1 MLTLLTNFKIEHE
14 VTEKITY
21 TNTDGLQM
29 VFSSEPPFL
38 YSTKDGFETPENIVN
53 LQRSYGQDGATQLNA
68 QVDVRELSINGIIKG
83 KDKADLAFYRRQLI
97 QVLNPKV
104 AGTLTYENEHGTY
117 ELDVIPQFAP
127 QINEGAYVNSPS
139 IDEYR
144 LMLLALD
151 PYWTDKSE
159 IDAEIPMAREEN
171 LFEFPLE
178 ITNEFEF
185 SRMIAGDVIE
195 IQNNGDVA
203 VGAVFTINAN
213 GILKNPRLYNVIT
226 QEYFALNGTF
236 TTGTKLRI
244 STLRGKKR
252 VEEDTGD
259 GQGYKNIMTKRK
271 VESTFLQID
280 RGINYLQLQADEGVE
295 FTTSYIR
302 FEPKILGV

>member
-1 MLTLLTNFKIEHE
+1 MLTLLTNFTIVHE

-21 TNTDGLQM
+21 TNTDGLQV

-38 YSTKDGFETPENIVN
+38 YSTKDGFETPENIVSI
-53 LQRSYGQDGATQLNA
+53 QRNYGQDGAIQLGA
-68 QVDVRELSINGIIKG
+68 QVDVRELSISGIIKG
-83 KDKADLAFYRRQLI
+83 KDKADLAHNRRLLMQA
-97 QVLNPKV
+97 LNPKL
-104 AGTLTYENEHGTY
+104 AGTLLYENEHGAY
-117 ELDVIPQFAP
+117 ELDVIPQFSP
-127 QINEGAYVNSPS
+127 QINEGTYVGAPS
-139 IDEYR
+139 IEEYR
-144 LMLLALD
+144 VMLLALD

-178 ITNEFEF
+178 ITDNFEF
-185 SRMIAGDVIE
+185 SRLIAGDVIE

-203 VGAVFTINAN
+203 VGAVFTINVN
-213 GILKNPRLYNVIT
+213 GILVNPRLYNVIT

-252 VEEDTGD
+252 VEQDDGD
-259 GQGYKNIMTKRK
+259 GWYNIMTKRK

-280 RGINYLQLQADEGVE
+280 RGINYLQLQADSGVE